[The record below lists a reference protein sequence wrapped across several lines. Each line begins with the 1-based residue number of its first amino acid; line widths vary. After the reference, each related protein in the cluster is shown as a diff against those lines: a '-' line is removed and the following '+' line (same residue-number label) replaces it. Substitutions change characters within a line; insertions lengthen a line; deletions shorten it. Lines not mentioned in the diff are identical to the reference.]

1 MREAVPEENVSDD
14 EEQQE
19 SGMKSIK
26 VGKVVLN
33 IGVGKS
39 GEAIE
44 RAKKVL
50 EQLTGQ
56 KPSQRRAKKS
66 IRDFGVHK
74 GEPIGVIVTVR
85 GEGRTTELI
94 NRLLAAREKKLLR
107 SSFDERGSVSFG
119 IREHIEIPGTKYDPS
134 IGILGINASV
144 LLERPGYRVAR
155 RVRRASRV
163 GKEHVVGREEA
174 VAFFRS
180 RFGTVVVVE

>member
-1 MREAVPEENVSDD
+1 MISKTIQEES
-14 EEQQE
+14 
-19 SGMKSIK
+19 MKSVS

-50 EQLTGQ
+50 EEITGQ
-56 KPSQRRAKKS
+56 TPSQRRARKS

-85 GEGRTTELI
+85 GQRTAELI
-94 NRLLAAREKKLLR
+94 NRLMVAKEKKL
-107 SSFDERGSVSFG
+107 SQSCFDQRGSVSFG
-119 IREHIEIPGTKYDPS
+119 VKEHIEIPGTKYDPAV
-134 IGILGINASV
+134 GILGMNVSV

-163 GKEHVVGREEA
+163 GKRQVISKEEA
-174 VAFFRS
+174 MDYFRS
-180 RFGTVVVVE
+180 HFGAVVE